1 MEGPIWKFQLKTKND
16 MGTDPYQEG
25 LFSQDEL
32 GYSDVLVRETS
43 QNSLDAMNDKD
54 IPVIIRFKIST
65 IKDASALQSFN
76 TYILGLTD
84 HICAE
89 DNGIYEKP
97 DFSLPA
103 NYLVIEDFNTSGL
116 EGDIDEED
124 GDGRMGPHNFAYFWR
139 NVGRSI
145 KGEAERGRYG
155 LGKAVYMKISKIKTY
170 FGLTVRCS
178 DRKQY
183 LLGQSI
189 LKIHSISGQKFLPYG
204 FFGKFQDI
212 PGENFFAL
220 PDEETINIENFKNL
234 FGLDRDN
241 KTGFSLVILYPE
253 KDVSIEELSKAAINQ
268 FLYAIL
274 DNNLSFRIEND
285 QQTIF
290 IDHASIYDRIN
301 EIFDDEDKQYLYKL
315 ANFMKWAI
323 NVEKKDYLL
332 VTEQD
337 LNYAPKWSPELFSK
351 INLEELTEKF
361 SNEYPLAF
369 KVPVR
374 VKFKRQKPQNGWFK
388 LFIQRDP
395 SIEKGDVH
403 FIREGIKITKE
414 SKIDR
419 RGIRALV
426 IVDDPPLTTMLGDSE
441 PPAHTAW
448 EKDQPKVRG
457 KYDLSA
463 SSIFFVKNSVK
474 KVLKY
479 IEKPME
485 GMEKDL
491 LRDIFSIPSKEEKDP
506 EPGKNPEK
514 ERNKKG
520 KGAKTVTPVIPPSPP
535 RLIEVEKIK
544 TGFSIRKSPG
554 ADSIPARIKVRVAYS
569 IGKGNPF
576 QKHQLADFD
585 FTKESDSGITI
596 KQNNVLLT
604 SVAPNRLEFEIKSDP
619 FEICFTGFDEYR
631 DLVTD
636 IRAIRG
642 E

>member
-1 MEGPIWKFQLKTKND
+1 MEGPLWKFQLKTKND

-43 QNSLDAMNDKD
+43 QNSLDARTDENK
-54 IPVIIRFKIST
+54 PVIVRFKIST
-65 IKDASALQSFN
+65 IKDTTGLELFH
-76 TYILGLTD
+76 TYIPGLVD

-89 DNGIYEKP
+89 NNGIYEKP
-97 DFSLPA
+97 DFNLSP
-103 NYLVIEDFNTSGL
+103 NFLVIEDFNTSGL
-116 EGDIDEED
+116 EGDINEED
-124 GDGRMGPHNFAYFWR
+124 GDGGVGAHNFAYFWR

-170 FGLTVRCS
+170 FGLTVRYS
-178 DRKQY
+178 DSKQY

-189 LKIHSISGQKFLPYG
+189 LKIHSLNEQKFLPYG

-212 PGENFFAL
+212 PGEEFFAL
-220 PDEETINIENFKNL
+220 PDDETANIGNFKNV
-234 FGLDRDN
+234 FGLNRDD
-241 KTGFSLVILYPE
+241 KPGFSLVILYPE
-253 KDVSIEELSKAAINQ
+253 KDISIEALSKAAINQ

-274 DNNLSFRIEND
+274 NNNLSFRIEND
-285 QQTIF
+285 QDTII
-290 IDHASIYDRIN
+290 IDHASVYEKIN
-301 EIFDDEDKQYLYKL
+301 EIYDEEEKKYFNRL
-315 ANFMKWAI
+315 AHFIEWAI
-323 NVEKKDYLL
+323 NVEERDYLL
-332 VTEQD
+332 VAEQD
-337 LNYAPKWSPELFSK
+337 LNYAPKWSADLFSK
-351 INLEELTEKF
+351 INLEELKENF
-361 SNEYPLAF
+361 SNGNPIAF

-374 VKFKRQKPQNGWFK
+374 VQFKKQQPQHGWFK
-388 LFIQRDP
+388 LFIQRD
-395 SIEKGDVH
+395 SNIDKGDVH

-457 KYDLSA
+457 KYDRST
-463 SSIFFVKNSVK
+463 SSIFFVKNSIK
-474 KVLKY
+474 MVLKY
-479 IEKPME
+479 IEKPLE
-485 GMEKDL
+485 GIEKDL
-491 LRDIFSIPSKEEKDP
+491 LIDIFSIPSEEEKDP
-506 EPGKNPEK
+506 EPGKALEK
-514 ERNKKG
+514 ERNKKV
-520 KGAKTVTPVIPPSPP
+520 KGAKSVIPDIPLSPP

-544 TGFSIRKSPG
+544 TGFSIRKSPK
-554 ADSIPARIKVRVAYS
+554 ADSIPSRIKVRVAYS

-576 QKHQLADFD
+576 QKHQIADFD
-585 FTKESDSGITI
+585 FTKPDSGITI
-596 KQNNVLLT
+596 KQNNASLNR
-604 SVAPNRLEFEIKSDP
+604 VASNRLEFKITGEP
-619 FEICFTGFDEYR
+619 FEIRFTGFDEYR

-636 IRAIRG
+636 VRAIRG